1 MVTELALSV
10 LFTLLLFS
18 PLGILLYSIYTESFK
33 CVYFYYRSHM
43 QGSHSSFSSAASCGC
58 QQGCIPHSL
67 GNVLIST
74 TVKPFGIWFLHY
86 ERPKNQNTS
95 TVRATAEAGW
105 EEAKNTAETGQTRN
119 INDSEA

>member
-1 MVTELALSV
+1 MMQEEEDRIILHDSVPPHLAGV
-10 LFTLLLFS
+10 NRDA
-18 PLGILLYSIYTESFK
+18 
-33 CVYFYYRSHM
+33 YR
-43 QGSHSSFSSAASCGC
+43 
-58 QQGCIPHSL
+58 I
-67 GNVLIST
+67 VLIST